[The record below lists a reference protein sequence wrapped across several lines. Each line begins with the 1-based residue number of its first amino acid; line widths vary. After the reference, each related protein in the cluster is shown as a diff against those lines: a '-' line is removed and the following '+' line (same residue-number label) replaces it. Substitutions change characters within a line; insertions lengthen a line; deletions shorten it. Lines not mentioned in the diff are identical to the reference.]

1 MYSITCILFIRSLIR
16 YHRLIIQQWVLL
28 LPWLLS
34 IMSLLLYQINYSSF
48 EKNFYEEHDDIKKLL
63 KNELKK
69 LRDKMGIK
77 VRTYKYTDY
86 VN

>member
-1 MYSITCILFIRSLIR
+1 
-16 YHRLIIQQWVLL
+16 
-28 LPWLLS
+28 
-34 IMSLLLYQINYSSF
+34 MSLLLYQINYSSF